1 MKTVISTEN
10 APKAVGPYSQ
20 AIKANGT
27 LYISGQLPIN
37 SATGKFVEGGIKEQ
51 TEQCLKNIEAILHA
65 AGYSFDD
72 VVKSTVWLDKIS
84 DFAAM
89 NEVYAKF
96 YSQNPP
102 ARAAFEVANLPLGAL
117 VEIETIAV
125 KVKSL

>member
-1 MKTVISTEN
+1 MKKIISTPN

-20 AIKANGT
+20 AIEANGT

-37 SATGKFVEGGIKEQ
+37 PETSGFVEGGIKEQ
-51 TEQCLKNIEAILHA
+51 TAQCLKNIAAILAA
-65 AGYSFDD
+65 AGYSVDD
-72 VVKSTVWLDKIS
+72 VVKSTVLLDNIN

-96 YSQNPP
+96 YTEKQP
-102 ARAAFEVANLPLGAL
+102 ARVAFEVAKLPLGAL

-125 KVKSL
+125 K

>member
-1 MKTVISTEN
+1 MKKIISTEN

-20 AIKANGT
+20 AIEANGT
-27 LYISGQLPIN
+27 LYISGQLPIDP
-37 SATGKFVEGGIKEQ
+37 ATGKFAEGGIKEQ
-51 TEQCLKNIEAILHA
+51 TEQCLKNIEAILSA
-65 AGYSFDD
+65 AGYSLDN
-72 VVKSTVWLDKIS
+72 VVKSTVLLDKIS

-89 NEVYAKF
+89 NEVYAKY

-125 KVKSL
+125 KII